1 MDVSMLTGPIVGA
14 VIGYGTNWLAIKM
27 LFRPLKPIKI
37 GRFTVP
43 FTPGMIPKRQEK
55 LAVAIGEMIGNHLFT
70 KQDMQQMLL
79 CEEIENEVAK
89 KILMVLCSKNTVK
102 NFCLKCI
109 NEESYEEKREALKEW
124 ISEQIKNGLIE
135 VGIGEIIAVEGGN
148 IIREKVSGSMLK
160 MFVTDGLINS
170 IVEPLGGQVQNYLQ
184 ENGNEKIVPVVE
196 RRLNELEERQV
207 KDLVEDF
214 GIKQEILEDKIREI
228 YRSFVLDYM
237 GQLLEKFDIAKTVE
251 EKIKQMDVLEL
262 EKMILQVMK
271 KELGAIVNL
280 GALIGF
286 GLGCLNMV
294 L

>member
-1 MDVSMLTGPIVGA
+1 M
-14 VIGYGTNWLAIKM
+14 
-27 LFRPLKPIKI
+27 
-37 GRFTVP
+37 
-43 FTPGMIPKRQEK
+43 
-55 LAVAIGEMIGNHLFT
+55 
-70 KQDMQQMLL
+70 
-79 CEEIENEVAK
+79 
-89 KILMVLCSKNTVK
+89 
-102 NFCLKCI
+102 
-109 NEESYEEKREALKEW
+109 
-124 ISEQIKNGLIE
+124 
-135 VGIGEIIAVEGGN
+135 
-148 IIREKVSGSMLK
+148 
-160 MFVTDGLINS
+160 
-170 IVEPLGGQVQNYLQ
+170 
-184 ENGNEKIVPVVE
+184 E

-207 KDLVEDF
+207 KDFVEDF